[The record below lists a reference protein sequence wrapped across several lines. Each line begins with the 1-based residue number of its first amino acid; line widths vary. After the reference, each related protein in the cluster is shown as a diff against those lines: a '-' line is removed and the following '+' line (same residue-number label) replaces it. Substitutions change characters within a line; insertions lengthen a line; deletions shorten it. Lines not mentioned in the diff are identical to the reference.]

1 MPWMETPVMTQ
12 RREFV
17 HFASLEGANVSA
29 LCRQFGISRST
40 GYKWLRR
47 AREGDESFID
57 RSRRPLRQPSR
68 TPREVERSILAA
80 RAAHPAWGARKIRH
94 WLLNRGLKTPSAS
107 TVHAI
112 LRRHG
117 LIAPDAPGAPPRRFA
132 QDEPNLLWQMDF
144 KGRVPLHGGGW
155 LHPLTV
161 IDDHSRFCP
170 LLEACEGERHDDVK
184 PLLEKAFRRY
194 GLPAAFYVDNGTPW
208 GTATPGQWTRLGV
221 WLLRLGV
228 RVIHG
233 RPYHPQGRGKIE
245 RFHRSLKAE
254 ALAMR
259 PLRSMAAARRA
270 LDEWRE
276 VYNFERPHEALEMRT
291 PAQLYRPSPR
301 PFPEQIPQVRYDAGE
316 TVRKAGRSKAYVSFK
331 NRLWHVPDAF
341 RGELLAIRPTRRDGC
356 FDICF
361 GAVKIAEINLN
372 EDQNEGTKCVNHVS
386 EHL

>member
-1 MPWMETPVMTQ
+1 M
-12 RREFV
+12 
-17 HFASLEGANVSA
+17 
-29 LCRQFGISRST
+29 
-40 GYKWLRR
+40 
-47 AREGDESFID
+47 
-57 RSRRPLRQPSR
+57 
-68 TPREVERSILAA
+68 
-80 RAAHPAWGARKIRH
+80 
-94 WLLNRGLKTPSAS
+94 
-107 TVHAI
+107 
-112 LRRHG
+112 
-117 LIAPDAPGAPPRRFA
+117 
-132 QDEPNLLWQMDF
+132 
-144 KGRVPLHGGGW
+144 
-155 LHPLTV
+155 
-161 IDDHSRFCP
+161 
-170 LLEACEGERHDDVK
+170 
-184 PLLEKAFRRY
+184 LEKAFRRY

-270 LDEWRE
+270 LDEWRG

-301 PFPEQIPQVRYDAGE
+301 PFPEQIPKVQYDAGE
-316 TVRKAGRSKAYVSFK
+316 TVRKAGHSKGFVSFK
-331 NRLWHVPDAF
+331 NRLWRVPGAF
-341 RGELLAIRPTRRDGC
+341 RGELLAIRPTRLDGC

-372 EDQNEGTKCVNHVS
+372 EDQNEGTKGVNHVS